1 MRTASGSEMDSR
13 QVATAF
19 CSEFLNELE
28 IKTERLAAMLKAEN
42 LGGVLVNSQHN
53 FTWLSGGQNGVDL
66 SRENGVSSL
75 LIRNDGKRFLI
86 ANTIEMPRML
96 AEEVSANDFE
106 LIIFDW
112 EADKTNGN
120 FIVETAQSLLEK
132 PLATDTFYS
141 PNFRVIE
148 GLIAKCRYQ
157 LTTHE
162 VERFQ
167 QLGKDAGEIIGSI
180 YDKISVG
187 QTEIE
192 IANIVKFE
200 LGKRNINSVVTLVA
214 ADERIV
220 DFRHPIPT
228 QNVWKNT
235 LTVVSCAKR
244 NGLIASLTRLFSIEK
259 VSDNLRKRTDAVAK
273 VHAEMMH
280 ATRPNA
286 VAKDIFETTKNAYA
300 DVGFAN
306 EETKHHQGG
315 ACGYKTR
322 DWVAHSNCHE
332 KVQVNQAFA
341 WNPSITGTKS
351 EDTFI
356 VTEKGIEVITAS
368 PNFPTISNV
377 IKGIEYTTPDILE
390 I

>member
-1 MRTASGSEMDSR
+1 
-13 QVATAF
+13 V
-19 CSEFLNELE
+19 NELE
-28 IKTERLAAMLKAEN
+28 IKTERLVAMLNAEN
-42 LGGVLVNSQHN
+42 IGGVLLNAQHN
-53 FTWLSGGQNGVDL
+53 FAWLSGGQNGVDL
-66 SRENGVSSL
+66 SRENGVSSF

-86 ANTIEMPRML
+86 ANKIEMPRML
-96 AEEVSANDFE
+96 AEEVSENDFE
-106 LIIFDW
+106 PIIFDW
-112 EADKTNGN
+112 EADKINGN
-120 FIVETAQSLLEK
+120 FVVETAQKLLEK
-132 PLATDTFYS
+132 PLATDIFYN

-148 GLIAKCRYQ
+148 GLITKYRYQ
-157 LTTHE
+157 LTSHE

-167 QLGKDAGEIIGSI
+167 QLGKDAGEIVGDI
-180 YDKISVG
+180 YQKINVG

-214 ADERIV
+214 ADDRIAN
-220 DFRHPIPT
+220 FRHPIPT
-228 QNVWKNT
+228 ENVWKKT
-235 LTVVSCAKR
+235 LMVVACAKR
-244 NGLIASLTRLFSIEK
+244 NGLIASLSRLFSVGK

-273 VHAEMMH
+273 VHARIMH
-280 ATRPNA
+280 ATRLNS
-286 VAKDIFETTKNAYA
+286 VAKDIFEITKSAYSG
-300 DVGFAN
+300 VGFAN

-332 KVQVNQAFA
+332 KVQLNQAFA

-356 VTEKGIEVITAS
+356 VTEKGIVVITAL

-377 IKGIEYTTPDILE
+377 IEGIEYQTPDILE